1 MMQKIKRRNIKIK
14 LFVLY
19 IIFIGT
25 LFANTTPE
33 LKVFGILNLYSY
45 DNLNKN
51 SLEIKQSLKKELAGV
66 KMPYVL
72 YNEYLNYKN
81 FEQKEYFELLSKF
94 YLNKYKNTDINLIL
108 ATNQISYEFLREYK
122 QKLFPNAKVI
132 VSKVNNI
139 VFDDKNSKF
148 SFIKEENSI
157 HKMIAYIEDHH
168 ENINHIYILS
178 DQKKQTQ
185 DKLKKIK
192 EDIFLNDY
200 DYSFEFSKSTSLQN
214 IRKEI
219 HALKEDTIIII
230 YDFNF
235 INNKKIT
242 NYQNIF
248 KSLFDDNLV
257 YAMSSYELKKNN
269 FLGSLDYSNELLGRS
284 YALLI
289 KVLLKGNIL
298 DKSIVKYDLR
308 IFTFNEQKLSD
319 FNIYRDI
326 FPEDSIIL
334 NKIEIGHNLF
344 HEDEYVFT
352 FLLFFISCSLFF
364 MIFLINKMLKMKKST
379 LEIEDVNIVVKESEA
394 QVISLLDN
402 LPGIVYRS
410 KNIYFDEIEYLSKGV
425 FELIA
430 YTKEQILESKPSYL
444 DIILPSYKKEY
455 KEKIKTAIENK
466 SPYHIRYEIK
476 TFNDEIKT
484 VYEIG
489 IGVYDSSYKLIAI
502 EGSIS
507 DITELSQAQN
517 KILKLNANLEHTVYE
532 RTVELEESNKELQRL
547 ISSSKQ
553 SHQHLLQSEKMA
565 SLGSL
570 VAGVSHEINTPIGLA
585 LMGITHFSDITCD
598 IEKSYKENKL
608 DEKDFEL
615 YLETSNELANTITT
629 SLIRAADLIKSFKQI
644 AVDQSSEEIRTFD
657 LEAYVKEVLLS
668 IRNKTKKTKHKI
680 NIICKN
686 KIIISSYPGAI
697 SQIITNLVMNSIS
710 HAFKNKEEGI
720 INIHLEQD
728 MKRIHIS
735 YSDNG
740 IGIKKEY
747 LAQIYDPFF
756 TTAREEGGSGL
767 GLNILYNIVTS
778 KLKGSIKCNSMVDVG
793 TEFKITFILE

>member
-1 MMQKIKRRNIKIK
+1 M
-14 LFVLY
+14 
-19 IIFIGT
+19 GT

-66 KMPYVL
+66 NMPYVL

-94 YLNKYKNTDINLIL
+94 YLDKYKNTDINLIL

-122 QKLFPNAKVI
+122 HKLFPNAKVI

-394 QVISLLDN
+394 QVVSLLDN

-680 NIICKN
+680 NIICKK

>member
-1 MMQKIKRRNIKIK
+1 MMQNIKGYIIKIK
-14 LFVLY
+14 LFVIY
-19 IIFIGT
+19 IIFLGT
-25 LFANTTPE
+25 LFANNTPE
-33 LKVFGILNLYSY
+33 VKVFGILNLYSN

-51 SLEIKQSLKKELAGV
+51 SLEIKQSLEKELEGV
-66 KMPYVL
+66 KLPYIL
-72 YNEYLNYKN
+72 YNEYLNYNN

-94 YLNKYKNTDINLIL
+94 YLNKYKNTDINLVL

-157 HKMIAYIEDHH
+157 HKMIAYVEDHH

-230 YDFNF
+230 YNFNF
-235 INNKKIT
+235 INGKKIK

-248 KSLFDDNLV
+248 KTLFDDNLV
-257 YAMSSYELKKNN
+257 YTMSSSELKKNS
-269 FLGSLDYSNELLGRS
+269 FLGSLDYSNEMLGRS

-319 FNIYRDI
+319 FNIYRDV
-326 FPEDSIIL
+326 FPKDSIIL
-334 NKIEIGHNLF
+334 NKLEIGHNLF

-352 FLLFFISCSLFF
+352 FLLFFISFSLFF
-364 MIFLINKMLKMKKST
+364 MIFMINKMLKMKKNT
-379 LEIEDVNIVVKESEA
+379 LQIEDVNIIVKESEA
-394 QVISLLDN
+394 QVVSLLDN
-402 LPGIVYRS
+402 LPAIVYRS
-410 KNIYFDEIEYLSKGV
+410 KNIYFDDIEYLSKGV

-484 VYEIG
+484 VYETG
-489 IGVYDSSYKLIAI
+489 IGVYDSSYKLTAI
-502 EGSIS
+502 EGSIF

-532 RTVELEESNKELQRL
+532 RTVELEESNKELQNL

-553 SHQHLLQSEKMA
+553 GHQHLLQSEKMA

-585 LMGITHFSDITCD
+585 LMGITHFSDITKD
-598 IEKSYKENKL
+598 IKKSYKENKL

-668 IRNKTKKTKHKI
+668 IRNKTKKTKHTI
-680 NIICKN
+680 NVICKN

-697 SQIITNLVMNSIS
+697 SQIITNLVMNSIL

-728 MKRIHIS
+728 IKRVIIS

-740 IGIKKEY
+740 VGIKKEH
-747 LAQIYDPFF
+747 LSQIYDPFF

-767 GLNILYNIVTS
+767 GLNILYNVVTS
-778 KLKGSIKCNSMVDVG
+778 KLKGSIKCNSMLDVG

>member
-19 IIFIGT
+19 IIFMGT

-66 KMPYVL
+66 NMPYVL

-94 YLNKYKNTDINLIL
+94 YLDKYKNTDINLIL

-122 QKLFPNAKVI
+122 HKLFPNAKVI

-394 QVISLLDN
+394 QVVSLLDN

-680 NIICKN
+680 NIICKK

>member
-1 MMQKIKRRNIKIK
+1 M
-14 LFVLY
+14 
-19 IIFIGT
+19 
-25 LFANTTPE
+25 
-33 LKVFGILNLYSY
+33 
-45 DNLNKN
+45 
-51 SLEIKQSLKKELAGV
+51 
-66 KMPYVL
+66 
-72 YNEYLNYKN
+72 
-81 FEQKEYFELLSKF
+81 
-94 YLNKYKNTDINLIL
+94 
-108 ATNQISYEFLREYK
+108 
-122 QKLFPNAKVI
+122 I

-394 QVISLLDN
+394 QVVSLLDN

-680 NIICKN
+680 NIICKK

>member
-1 MMQKIKRRNIKIK
+1 
-14 LFVLY
+14 
-19 IIFIGT
+19 
-25 LFANTTPE
+25 
-33 LKVFGILNLYSY
+33 
-45 DNLNKN
+45 
-51 SLEIKQSLKKELAGV
+51 
-66 KMPYVL
+66 MPYVL

>member
-19 IIFIGT
+19 IIFMGT

-66 KMPYVL
+66 NMPYVL

-94 YLNKYKNTDINLIL
+94 YLDKYKNTDINLIL

-200 DYSFEFSKSTSLQN
+200 DYSFEFSKSTRLQN

-394 QVISLLDN
+394 QVVSLLDN

>member
-1 MMQKIKRRNIKIK
+1 
-14 LFVLY
+14 
-19 IIFIGT
+19 
-25 LFANTTPE
+25 
-33 LKVFGILNLYSY
+33 
-45 DNLNKN
+45 
-51 SLEIKQSLKKELAGV
+51 
-66 KMPYVL
+66 
-72 YNEYLNYKN
+72 
-81 FEQKEYFELLSKF
+81 
-94 YLNKYKNTDINLIL
+94 
-108 ATNQISYEFLREYK
+108 
-122 QKLFPNAKVI
+122 
-132 VSKVNNI
+132 
-139 VFDDKNSKF
+139 
-148 SFIKEENSI
+148 
-157 HKMIAYIEDHH
+157 
-168 ENINHIYILS
+168 
-178 DQKKQTQ
+178 
-185 DKLKKIK
+185 
-192 EDIFLNDY
+192 
-200 DYSFEFSKSTSLQN
+200 
-214 IRKEI
+214 
-219 HALKEDTIIII
+219 
-230 YDFNF
+230 
-235 INNKKIT
+235 
-242 NYQNIF
+242 
-248 KSLFDDNLV
+248 
-257 YAMSSYELKKNN
+257 
-269 FLGSLDYSNELLGRS
+269 
-284 YALLI
+284 
-289 KVLLKGNIL
+289 
-298 DKSIVKYDLR
+298 
-308 IFTFNEQKLSD
+308 
-319 FNIYRDI
+319 
-326 FPEDSIIL
+326 
-334 NKIEIGHNLF
+334 
-344 HEDEYVFT
+344 
-352 FLLFFISCSLFF
+352 

-394 QVISLLDN
+394 QVVSLLDN

>member
-19 IIFIGT
+19 IIFMGT

-66 KMPYVL
+66 NMPYVL

-94 YLNKYKNTDINLIL
+94 YLDKYKNTDINLIL

-248 KSLFDDNLV
+248 KSLFDNNLV
-257 YAMSSYELKKNN
+257 YTMSSYELKKNN
-269 FLGSLDYSNELLGRS
+269 FLGSLDYSNEMLGRS

-394 QVISLLDN
+394 QVVSLLDN